1 MAQFLHG
8 VDIQGKNAG
17 IIPFVEVQSAIIGLV
32 GTAPQGEPW
41 KMHEIRNW
49 DDAVA
54 TFGNETAG
62 YTIHRA
68 LRNYF
73 NYRETT
79 VLVINVFDPTVHTDV
94 SAVSATDIVNG
105 LNIFKQAKQELGFFP
120 KILDVPNFSQ
130 DITVAQ
136 AMSSLAD
143 QIRAIALVN
152 APEGADITTA
162 VNFKNNFSSKRVYV
176 FYPKVYTLD
185 ALTGKPTLD
194 WLSSVAAGLIV
205 KTDYEKGF
213 QNSPSNKELKGVLGL
228 EFIYEYIPDDPTSE
242 VQYLN
247 SQGIITVKK
256 DRAGYRLFGNT
267 SSAYPANTHPADI
280 FINWVRVADILD
292 ETIQDNLIQ
301 TLDENII
308 DNPYDPTTS
317 IVYRVRESIDDL
329 LNTWKAK
336 GIIIS
341 GQAEVPLD
349 LNTASELA
357 LGNVHYRIH
366 NFAVSTPM
374 QGITIERVAN
384 SNALAEVFSKLFG
397 GNQ

>member
-8 VDIQGKNAG
+8 VKVKSKKAG
-17 IIPFVEVQSAIIGLV
+17 VIPFVEASSAIIGLV
-32 GTAPQGEPW
+32 GTAPKGKPW
-41 KMHEIRNW
+41 KIHTIRNW
-49 DDAVA
+49 DDAIE
-54 TFGNETAG
+54 TFGKEQAG

-73 NYRETT
+73 NYKETT
-79 VLVINVFDPTVHTDV
+79 VLVINVFDPDLHTKV
-94 SAVSATDIVNG
+94 SDVSATDIING
-105 LNIFKQAKQELGFFP
+105 LNLFKKAKQELGFFP

-130 DITVAQ
+130 EVEVAQ

-143 QIRAIALVN
+143 QIKAIVLVN
-152 APEGADITTA
+152 VPQGADITAA

-176 FYPKVYTLD
+176 CYPKVYTED
-185 ALTGKPTLD
+185 PIQAKPTLD
-194 WLSSVAAGLIV
+194 WLSSQVAGLIV
-205 KTDYEKGF
+205 KTDLEKGF
-213 QNSPSNKELKGVLGL
+213 QNSPSNKELKGILGL

-242 VQYLN
+242 IQYIN

-267 SSAYPANTHPADI
+267 SSAYPANTHPADV

-292 ETIQDNLIQ
+292 ETLQDNLIQ

-341 GQAEVPLD
+341 GQAEVPLE

-357 LGNVHYRIH
+357 LGNVYYRIKD
-366 NFAVSTPM
+366 FAVSTPM
-374 QGITIERVAN
+374 QGITIERIAN

>member
-1 MAQFLHG
+1 MAEFLHG
-8 VDIQGKNAG
+8 VEIQSKNKG
-17 IIPFVEVQSAIIGLV
+17 VIPFVEVPSAIIGLV

-41 KMHEIRNW
+41 KIHTVRNW
-49 DDAVA
+49 DDVLEV
-54 TFGNETAG
+54 FGEEQAG

-73 NYRETT
+73 NYRETI
-79 VLVINVFDPTVHTDV
+79 VLVVNVFDPAIHTDV
-94 SAVSATDIVNG
+94 SQVDATDIING
-105 LNIFKQAKQELGFFP
+105 LNLFKKAKQELGFFP
-120 KILDVPNFSQ
+120 KILDVPSFSH
-130 DITVAQ
+130 DLAIAQ

-152 APEGADITTA
+152 VPEGTDIAEA
-162 VNFKNNFSSKRVYV
+162 VNFKNNFSSSRVYV
-176 FYPKVYTLD
+176 CYPKVYTHD
-185 ALTGKPTLD
+185 PIEEKPTLD
-194 WLSSVAAGLIV
+194 WLSSQMAGLIV
-205 KTDYEKGF
+205 ETDFTKGF

-256 DRAGYRLFGNT
+256 DRAGFRLFGNT

-292 ETIQDNLIQ
+292 ETLQDNLLQ

-317 IVYRVRESIDDL
+317 IVYRIRESIDDL

-341 GQAEVPLD
+341 GEAEVPLE

-357 LGNVHYRIH
+357 LGNVHYRIN
-366 NFAVSTPM
+366 NFAVSSPM
-374 QGITIERVAN
+374 QGITIERIAN
-384 SNALAEVFSKLFG
+384 SDALAEVFSKLFG